1 MTELAAFG
9 ASLEAARERL
19 VLRSIENLNAEV
31 LERLPNVEESVDP
44 LVADIAQ
51 ALATGSL
58 TAIHRWVR
66 AQATETGRSTILE
79 ILSATCFAISLEAD
93 PFATDRRA
101 VLTFFDRIQTEAA
114 TMLATLGK
122 APSELLAS
130 SDAMA
135 ALLAALDARDG
146 ATCCHSRATGEWARR
161 LTEAMRL
168 PAAQADVIVSA
179 AVLHDVGKI
188 ATPDRVLLK
197 ESQLNEDEWAVMR
210 LHSAQGEKI
219 LLGLP
224 TLAHLAPLVRAHHER
239 WDGAGYPDRLAG
251 TQIPFESRVVS
262 VVDAFHAMISKR
274 PYRDAISPRKAIEI
288 LKDGRGSQWDPAIVD
303 EMVDM
308 VENRGRRSRDIQQAN
323 TA

>member
-19 VLRSIENLNAEV
+19 VLRSIENLNAEI
-31 LERLPNVEESVDP
+31 LDRIPNIEESVDP
-44 LVADIAQ
+44 LVADIGQ

-66 AQATETGRSTILE
+66 AQAAETGRSTILE
-79 ILSATCFAISLEAD
+79 ILAATCFAISLEAD

-161 LTEAMRL
+161 LTGAMRL

-197 ESQLNEDEWAVMR
+197 ESQLDEDEWAVMR

-224 TLAHLAPLVRAHHER
+224 ALAHLAPLVRAHHER

-274 PYRDAISPRKAIEI
+274 PYRDAITPRRAIEI
-288 LKDGRGSQWDPAIVD
+288 LKEGRGTQWDPAIVD

>member
-9 ASLEAARERL
+9 SSLEAARERL

-31 LERLPNVEESVDP
+31 LERIPNVEETVDP

-66 AQATETGRSTILE
+66 AQAAETGRSTILE
-79 ILSATCFAISLEAD
+79 ILAATCFAISLEAD

-168 PAAQADVIVSA
+168 PAAQADLIVSA

-274 PYRDAISPRKAIEI
+274 PYRDAITPRRAIEI

>member
-19 VLRSIENLNAEV
+19 VLRSIENLNAEI
-31 LERLPNVEESVDP
+31 LERIPNVEQSVDP
-44 LVADIAQ
+44 LVADIGQ

-66 AQATETGRSTILE
+66 AQAAETGRSTILE
-79 ILSATCFAISLEAD
+79 ILAATCFAISLDAD

-161 LTEAMRL
+161 LTGAMRL

-197 ESQLNEDEWAVMR
+197 ESQLDEDEWAVMR

-224 TLAHLAPLVRAHHER
+224 ALAHLAPLVRAHHER

-274 PYRDAISPRKAIEI
+274 PYRDAITPRRAIEI
-288 LKDGRGSQWDPAIVD
+288 LKEGRGTQWDPAIVD

>member
-31 LERLPNVEESVDP
+31 LERIPNVEETVDP
-44 LVADIAQ
+44 LVADVAQ

-66 AQATETGRSTILE
+66 SQAAETSRATVLE

-93 PFATDRRA
+93 PLATDRRA

-146 ATCCHSRATGEWARR
+146 ETCCHSRATGEWARR

>member
-1 MTELAAFG
+1 MSELAAFG

-31 LERLPNVEESVDP
+31 LERIPNVEETVDP

-66 AQATETGRSTILE
+66 AQAAETGRSTILE
-79 ILSATCFAISLEAD
+79 ILAATCFAISLEAD

-168 PAAQADVIVSA
+168 PAAQADLIVSA

-274 PYRDAISPRKAIEI
+274 PYRDAITPRRAIEI

>member
-31 LERLPNVEESVDP
+31 LERIPNVEETVDP
-44 LVADIAQ
+44 LVADVAQ

-66 AQATETGRSTILE
+66 SQAAETSRATVLE

-93 PFATDRRA
+93 PLATDRRA

-146 ATCCHSRATGEWARR
+146 ETC
-161 LTEAMRL
+161 
-168 PAAQADVIVSA
+168 
-179 AVLHDVGKI
+179 
-188 ATPDRVLLK
+188 
-197 ESQLNEDEWAVMR
+197 
-210 LHSAQGEKI
+210 
-219 LLGLP
+219 
-224 TLAHLAPLVRAHHER
+224 
-239 WDGAGYPDRLAG
+239 
-251 TQIPFESRVVS
+251 
-262 VVDAFHAMISKR
+262 
-274 PYRDAISPRKAIEI
+274 
-288 LKDGRGSQWDPAIVD
+288 
-303 EMVDM
+303 
-308 VENRGRRSRDIQQAN
+308 
-323 TA
+323 

>member
-9 ASLEAARERL
+9 ASLEVARERL

-31 LERLPNVEESVDP
+31 LERIPNVEETVDP

-66 AQATETGRSTILE
+66 AQAAETGRSTILE
-79 ILSATCFAISLEAD
+79 ILAATCFAISLEAD

-161 LTEAMRL
+161 LTGAMRL

-197 ESQLNEDEWAVMR
+197 ESQLDEDEWSVMR

-224 TLAHLAPLVRAHHER
+224 ALAHLAPLVRAHHER

-274 PYRDAISPRKAIEI
+274 PYRDAITPRRAIEI
-288 LKDGRGSQWDPAIVD
+288 LKDGRGTQWDPAIVD